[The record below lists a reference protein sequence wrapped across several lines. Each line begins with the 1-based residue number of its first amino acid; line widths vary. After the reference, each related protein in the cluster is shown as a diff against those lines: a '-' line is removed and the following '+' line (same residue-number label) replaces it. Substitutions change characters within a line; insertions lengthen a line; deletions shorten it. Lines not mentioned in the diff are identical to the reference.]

1 MSRRFREVLVLLDA
15 VGQPLFWSS
24 GGVAH
29 IPDDAETWGAI
40 WRLFV
45 EGRLAAVAHTH
56 PGTGTPRPSSE
67 DVTTMDAVEAGLG
80 VKLTWLIASADHVA
94 VVRGGPW
101 TGGDGWLAELRK
113 RSWRSG

>member
-1 MSRRFREVLVLLDA
+1 MKRRFREVLVVLDA
-15 VGQPLFWSS
+15 AGQPIHTST

-29 IPDDAETWGAI
+29 IPDRAETWTAI
-40 WRLFV
+40 WNAHL

-56 PGTGTPRPSSE
+56 PGTGVPRPSSE

-80 VKLTWLIASADHVA
+80 RALTWLIASADQVA

-101 TGGDGWLAELRK
+101 TGGDGWVAELRK
-113 RSWRSG
+113 RSWRKS